1 MQRDAKK
8 STNLKFQIIV
18 FL

>member
-8 STNLKFQIIV
+8 STTLKFQIII